1 MKSSGGGK
9 PNRITIRDVA
19 ADANVSVAAVSKVLR
34 EAYGVSPS
42 MRSKVHSSMAKLG
55 YRPHTAARGMRGQTF
70 TLGLILPDFR
80 NPFFADII
88 DGSHDALAGTQYQAL
103 IGINRTTPT
112 VDEGLVN
119 SMIDRQMDG
128 LLIVGANDQAQL
140 IEIAKRTP
148 LVTIGNHHS
157 SNQVYDTVNNDDDE
171 AARLAVRHLVESGYR
186 NITMLSL
193 ISDSTIIKE
202 RERGYRDEMNRL
214 GLGRFARIVNASQT
228 PQDVQKTA
236 RAILTAPDRPEA
248 IFCWTDFIALQVIG
262 VATELGRR
270 IPDDIAIVGHDNTM
284 YCDFAQNSLTS
295 VDQSGQML
303 GLKAAS
309 LLIERIKGRET
320 PEHYLVAPRLVVR
333 NSSIRRTPARPAA
346 AS

>member
-19 ADANVSVAAVSKVLR
+19 ADADVSVAAVSKVLR

-42 MRSKVHSSMAKLG
+42 MRARVHLSMAKLG

-70 TLGLILPDFR
+70 TLGLVLPDIR

-88 DGSHDALAGTQYQAL
+88 TGFQQGLEGTQYQAL
-103 IGINRTTPT
+103 IGINKATPT
-112 VDEGLVN
+112 VDEGLVD

-128 LLIVGANDQAQL
+128 LLIVGATSQDQLA
-140 IEIAKRTP
+140 EIAQRKP
-148 LVTIGNHHS
+148 LVTIGNHDAD
-157 SNQVYDTVNNDDDE
+157 NQFYDTVNNDDE
-171 AARLAVRHLVESGYR
+171 KAARLAVRHLVDNGYR

-214 GLGRFARIVNASQT
+214 GLGRFAHIVFADQT
-228 PQDVQKTA
+228 LPEVHKAAQD
-236 RAILTAPDRPEA
+236 ILSGPDRPEA

-262 VATELGRR
+262 VATELGLR
-270 IPDDIAIVGHDNTM
+270 IPDELAIVGHDNTM
-284 YCDFAQNSLTS
+284 YCDFGQNSLTS
-295 VDQSGQML
+295 VDQSGNLL
-303 GLKAAS
+303 GLEAS
-309 LLIERIKGRET
+309 RLLIERIKGRQL
-320 PEHYLVAPRLVVR
+320 PEHYLVSPRLAVR
-333 NSSIRRTPARPAA
+333 KSSRRRATDLSGA